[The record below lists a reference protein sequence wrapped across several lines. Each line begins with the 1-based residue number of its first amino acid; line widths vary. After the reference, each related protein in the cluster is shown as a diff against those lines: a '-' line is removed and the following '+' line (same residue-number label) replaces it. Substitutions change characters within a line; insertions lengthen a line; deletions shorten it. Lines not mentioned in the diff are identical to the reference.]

1 MSELPPYTGKPSEPV
16 TKAAAAK
23 KAPAAK
29 TPAAKTPAAKAPA
42 AKAPAAKAPAAKAP
56 SVLQPPAA
64 ADLVEAAPAPV
75 APVAPVVPGPSPGYT
90 VVWHSRAVLIGVA
103 GAALLAAILTAVGS
117 ANFPGAAPIEQ
128 LYAFGLIVDLIA
140 VIVAVGALIIVE
152 FVRRASPYR
161 SAAPV
166 STRPSVFAIVAIV
179 MAAIAFVGFA
189 TAGGGEQLAYLV
201 QGIRGRYMYWT
212 GALFVAGI
220 PWALAAIFGAWGFRP
235 RGHLVTNILAAVS
248 VVVWLLLA
256 ALTTTAALIYGAG
269 LSD

>member
-1 MSELPPYTGKPSEPV
+1 MTEPPPYTGKQTPAAQKPAAKNPPKNPP
-16 TKAAAAK
+16 TKPAAKNPPNKPAAATTPPPPAASDLVDTTAPDSPAAAA
-23 KAPAAK
+23 A
-29 TPAAKTPAAKAPA
+29 
-42 AKAPAAKAPAAKAP
+42 
-56 SVLQPPAA
+56 
-64 ADLVEAAPAPV
+64 AAPA
-75 APVAPVVPGPSPGYT
+75 VAPVVPGPPPGYT

-117 ANFPGAAPIEQ
+117 ANFPSAAPVEQ

-152 FVRRASPYR
+152 FVRRANPHR
-161 SAAPV
+161 VAAPV
-166 STRPSVFAIVAIV
+166 SARPSVFAIISIV
-179 MAAIAFVGFA
+179 MAAIAFLGFA